1 MNNLYPHY
9 NAHMNS
15 ALSYPGGRRETE
27 IEYIFRMAREAEA
40 AKKAERRQ
48 ARMLKIKATLQGL
61 LSKFQV
67 SRTPSLHAL
76 LGR

>member
-1 MNNLYPHY
+1 MNTLYPHY

-15 ALSYPGGRRETE
+15 ALSYPGGRRESE
-27 IEYIFRMAREAEA
+27 IEYIFRIAREAEA
-40 AKKAERRQ
+40 EKKAELRA
-48 ARMLKIKATLQGL
+48 ARMLKIKASLLNL
-61 LSKFQV
+61 LSKFHF

>member
-1 MNNLYPHY
+1 MNNLYTHY

-15 ALSYPGGRRETE
+15 PLSYPGGRRETE

-40 AKKAERRQ
+40 ARKADLRQ
-48 ARMLKIKATLQGL
+48 ARIQTIKATLQKL
-61 LSKFQV
+61 LSKLHI

>member
-1 MNNLYPHY
+1 MHNQYSYY
-9 NAHMNS
+9 NSHMNS

-40 AKKAERRQ
+40 EKKAELRA
-48 ARMLKIKATLQGL
+48 ARMLKIKTSLLNL
-61 LSKFQV
+61 LSKLNI
-67 SRTPSLHAL
+67 SRTPSLHAQ